1 MAWRTAETC
10 VAKYNW
16 WWVYYQN
23 IVTYLPKCVLED
35 PCMIVVLYC
44 VNSLVQP
51 TATGGLCGVRLTL
64 YGLVISTAV
73 GSSPA
78 HGRRGWC
85 RCVWLMVIYYCAI
98 VRRSGVH
105 AVFPCGSC
113 NVLHSSEIGG
123 NGRWDECWQKNYLS
137 PGSHRPADL
146 YRLSSKVVFVSASPV
161 GDTSGKGRF
170 AVDQSWLQLTMT
182 DSNLPRLAKL
192 PQFELCMYIF
202 TIYTCI
208 TIISTIRCNA

>member
-1 MAWRTAETC
+1 MKLVFLNDITDPAYTKDKTGVILYFVCTMSLVVWFYLNSFSCQGQSQLKWFTNVSSLLYWRLQTTETPGSFFTTACCPSCKIFFKISNSNVLELYLFINARMAWRTAETC

-44 VNSLVQP
+44 VNSLLQP

-78 HGRRGWC
+78 HGPARLYDCATFRG
-85 RCVWLMVIYYCAI
+85 
-98 VRRSGVH
+98 
-105 AVFPCGSC
+105 PCC
-113 NVLHSSEIGG
+113 
-123 NGRWDECWQKNYLS
+123 
-137 PGSHRPADL
+137 
-146 YRLSSKVVFVSASPV
+146 
-161 GDTSGKGRF
+161 
-170 AVDQSWLQLTMT
+170 
-182 DSNLPRLAKL
+182 LPIWV
-192 PQFELCMYIF
+192 M
-202 TIYTCI
+202 
-208 TIISTIRCNA
+208 